1 MIISNLLLA
10 LLPCA
15 SAQGGDLLPLEQTNR
30 YLEPTRL
37 VLKTLDWDSRWGRPE
52 VPAGELG
59 YTLPEATAAGYYYVQ
74 APEGSWDQLKEMVYQ
89 HGGEVFDY
97 LPHHAF
103 EARIPATE
111 VPSIQARAQMLI
123 AAHPAY
129 KIDPELG
136 TWGTIEFSSDG
147 RMEVVLEFW
156 PDQDLADQEDAIRA
170 LDIQIVETNATA
182 RFQRALVRANFQEVV
197 AMARMSGV
205 RWIQENAIA
214 QQRNDKSKWVIQTYI
229 NGDTKIWDKGITGVG
244 VTVGHID
251 GRVKESSCYFDDP
264 SGAGVGSGHRKI
276 KWWNSG
282 SGGDSH
288 GTHTAGSAVGDRE
301 PVNGSTANNGMAP
314 GAWLVHQ
321 SGFPGSNSLDTWLN
335 NAHINGG
342 RLHTNSWGND
352 WTTSYDNWCR
362 DIDAYSH
369 DNEDGLVCFAETN
382 GSKVKN
388 PENAKNVLA
397 IAAAS
402 KNNPENH
409 GSGGVGP
416 TADGRRKP
424 ELFAPGCSTT
434 SASTASCGTTSMCGT
449 SMACPV
455 VTGGAALVKQ
465 YFEDGWYPTGA
476 PVAGNGFNPSGA
488 LLRAVLVNGAVDMT
502 GISGYL
508 GNKEG
513 YGRILLDNGLY
524 FAGDSRRVYV
534 ADVPHANGLETGDN
548 KYYKF
553 TLPSGRSEL
562 RLTLAFSDE
571 PGAANASNPVVNDIN
586 LRLRAPNGTIYH
598 GGILSTADGSATPN
612 PTTQDAKN
620 SIEQILIKNP
630 QGGVYWIH
638 VEAKSIPVGPQ
649 GFAGVLSF

>member
-1 MIISNLLLA
+1 M
-10 LLPCA
+10 
-15 SAQGGDLLPLEQTNR
+15 EQTNR

-37 VLKTLDWDSRWGRPE
+37 ALKTLDWDSRWGRPQAP
-52 VPAGELG
+52 VGQLG
-59 YTLPEATAAGYYYVQ
+59 YTLPEATNAGYYYVQ
-74 APEGSWDQLKEMVYQ
+74 AGESNWAELKELVYQ
-89 HGGEVFDY
+89 HGGQVFDY
-97 LPHHAF
+97 LPHNGF

-111 VPSIQARAQMLI
+111 VPTINAHALMVI
-123 AAHPAY
+123 PAHPAY
-129 KIDPELG
+129 KVDPELG
-136 TWGTIEFSSDG
+136 TWGTIEFATDG
-147 RMEVVLEFW
+147 RMQVALEFW
-156 PDQDLADQEDAIRA
+156 PDQDLSEQEDVIRA
-170 LDIQIVETNATA
+170 LDIQILETNSTA
-182 RFQRALVRANFQEVV
+182 RYLRALVRANQQEVV
-197 AMARMSGV
+197 ALARMHGV

-214 QQRNDKSKWVIQTYI
+214 QQRNDKSKWVIQTYN
-229 NGDTKIWDKGITGVG
+229 NGDTKIWDKGIRGEG

-264 SGAGVGSGHRKI
+264 SGAAVGSNHRKI
-276 KWWNSG
+276 KWMGSG
-282 SGGDSH
+282 SGQDSH

-335 NAHINGG
+335 NAHNNGG

-382 GSKVKN
+382 GSKAKN

-397 IAAAS
+397 VAAAS
-402 KNNPENH
+402 KTNPENH

-424 ELFAPGCSTT
+424 EVFAPGCSTT

-455 VTGGAALVKQ
+455 VTGGAALIKQ
-465 YFEDGWYPTGA
+465 YFEDGWYPSGSPIA
-476 PVAGNGFNPSGA
+476 ADGFTPSGA
-488 LLRAVLVNGAVDMT
+488 LLRAMLVNSSVNMT
-502 GISGYL
+502 GISGYM
-508 GNKEG
+508 GNKEA
-513 YGRILLDNGLY
+513 YGRILLDNSMY
-524 FAGDSRRVYV
+524 FVNDARRNYV
-534 ADVPHANGLETGDN
+534 ADIPHANGLNTGDN
-548 KYYKF
+548 KYFSF
-553 TLPSGRSEL
+553 TLPAGKSEL

-586 LRLRAPNGTIYH
+586 LRLRAPDGTIYH
-598 GGILSTADGSATPN
+598 GGILNTTDGTATAN

-620 SIEQILIKNP
+620 SIEQILLNNP
-630 QGGVYWIH
+630 QGGTYWIH
-638 VEAKSIPVGPQ
+638 VEGKNVPSGPQ
-649 GFAGVLSF
+649 GYAGVLSF